1 MDPNDQLLSKISDI
15 ITKGNS
21 GIIIL
26 PINPT
31 VDAIAGATSL
41 YLALNKIKGVTL
53 VCAQSPQSDMVGSDK
68 IQNSF
73 ASGGDN
79 LVISFPYAEGS
90 IDKVDYSIS
99 GNFFNLII
107 SPRQGQPKLDP
118 NKVNYSYTGGNADFI
133 ITIDAPNLNSL
144 GQIYTENQNEFT
156 GKNIINIDRHL
167 INDNYG
173 TVNLVNKTSSSTS
186 EIVLSVIEH
195 LHIEIDKDIASNI
208 YAGVSVATN
217 NFTSYSVN
225 ATTFESAATL
235 LKAGAVKRP
244 SSRAPGAS
252 FPQPPAQNFPPIN
265 QGIGG
270 MMPPAM
276 PPRRPPMQ
284 QQPQYQPM
292 QQPMQQQMSQPIQ
305 QPIPQQMQQ
314 PRPNTYSQPF
324 AQPQQNSFD
333 QQRAIEDIEI
343 HPGPPEAPQQTPQDW
358 LKPKIFKGSGLI

>member
-1 MDPNDQLLSKISDI
+1 MNPNDQLLPKIGDI

-26 PINPT
+26 PVNPT

-41 YLALNKIKGVTL
+41 YLALNKINKGVTL
-53 VCAQSPQSDMVGSDK
+53 VCAQNPQSDMVGADK

-118 NKVNYSYTGGNADFI
+118 SKVSYSYTGGNADFI

-144 GQIYTENQNEFT
+144 GQIYTENQNEFA

-167 INDNYG
+167 INDNFG

-186 EIVLSVIEH
+186 EIVLNVIQH
-195 LHIEIDKDIASNI
+195 LRIEIDKDMASNI

-235 LKAGAVKRP
+235 LKAGAIKRP
-244 SSRAPGAS
+244 TSRPGGAG
-252 FPQPPAQNFPPIN
+252 FPQPLAPSYPPLN
-265 QGIGG
+265 QGIGSG
-270 MMPPAM
+270 MMQPQM

-284 QQPQYQPM
+284 QPM
-292 QQPMQQQMSQPIQ
+292 QQTQPMMQQQQYQPIQ
-305 QPIPQQMQQ
+305 QPPISYPQ
-314 PRPNTYSQPF
+314 PLT
-324 AQPQQNSFD
+324 QPQQNSFD

-343 HPGPPEAPQQTPQDW
+343 HQGPPEAPQQTPQDW